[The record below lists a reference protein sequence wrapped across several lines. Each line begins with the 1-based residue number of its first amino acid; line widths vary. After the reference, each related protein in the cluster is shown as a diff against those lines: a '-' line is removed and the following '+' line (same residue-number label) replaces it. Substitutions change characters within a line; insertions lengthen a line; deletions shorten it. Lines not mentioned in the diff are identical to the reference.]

1 LEIDAMS
8 DEALSKIALVVDLD
22 GTLIATDLL
31 HEGTLALAK
40 QHPMD
45 LLKVPGW
52 LGRGKAELKSRIS
65 SCVEIDPAMLPYR
78 DEVLE
83 MIRQARTEG
92 RVVLLATA
100 SPRSWAEPIAQHL
113 GLFDAVL
120 ATGKDDNLS
129 GDEKLKAIREHLSDG
144 PFEYVGDHF
153 KDLPIWQAAERA
165 HCVNPSSAL
174 RRKVESLGKPG
185 RVVESGRN
193 LGWTIL
199 RALRPQQWS
208 KNVLLV
214 VPAVLAHDLRSWP
227 QLLLAFFAFS
237 LCASS
242 VYIFNDLMD
251 IDADRRHPQKCRRP
265 FASGELPVSLGLVL
279 TMGLLIGALLISV
292 TLLPTI
298 FLRWLALYF
307 AATLAYSLWL
317 KRKLVVDVVTLAGL
331 YTMRLMAGA
340 AVAGTEVSAWLL
352 SFGMFFF
359 FGLAF
364 AKRFTEVLPLMNVP
378 DRWLPG
384 RGYLGADLDIIRVVG
399 PVSGYLAVLVLAL
412 YIDSEKVRSLYQ
424 RPDYLWLVCP
434 ALLYWITRLWFFAQR
449 RALHDDPVVFAL
461 TDPESW
467 VVAIWSLA
475 ILYLA
480 TIG

>member
-1 LEIDAMS
+1 MS
-8 DEALSKIALVVDLD
+8 VTEPFKPALVVDLD

-31 HEGTLALAK
+31 YEAMLALLK
-40 QHPMD
+40 HHPRD

-52 LGRGKAELKSRIS
+52 LMRDKATLKMELAERI
-65 SCVEIDPAMLPYR
+65 EIDPGNLPYR
-78 DEVLE
+78 EEVLE
-83 MIRQARTEG
+83 MIRQARKDG
-92 RVVLLATA
+92 RAVILATA
-100 SPRSWAEPIAQHL
+100 SPRSWAESIARQL
-113 GLFDAVL
+113 NLFDAVL
-120 ATGKDDNLS
+120 ATRDSVNLS
-129 GDEKLKAIREHLSDG
+129 DVMKLQAIREHLNNG
-144 PFEYVGDHF
+144 EFEYIGDHM
-153 KDLPIWQAAERA
+153 KDTPIWQAAKKA
-165 HCVNPSSAL
+165 HCVTPSAGLL
-174 RRKVESLGKPG
+174 RHVASLGNPG
-185 RVVESGRN
+185 VMIDVGRN
-193 LGWTIL
+193 RWRSVL

-208 KNVLLV
+208 KNVLLF
-214 VPAVLAHDLRSWP
+214 VPAILAHDLRSWL
-227 QLLLAFFAFS
+227 QLMLAFLAFS

-242 VYIFNDLMD
+242 VYVFNDLMD

-265 FASGELPVSLGLVL
+265 FAA
-279 TMGLLIGALLISV
+279 GALSV
-292 TLLPTI
+292 STGIGMTITLLLLAFAISLACLSPM
-298 FLRWLALYF
+298 FLRWIGAYF

-331 YTMRLMAGA
+331 YTLRLMAGA

-364 AKRFTEVLPLMNVP
+364 AKRFTEVLPLTNVP
-378 DRWLPG
+378 ERWLPG
-384 RGYLGADLDIIRVVG
+384 RGYIGADLDIIRVVG

-412 YIDSEKVRSLYQ
+412 YIDSEKVRLLYQ

-467 VVAIWSLA
+467 VVALWSLG
-475 ILYLA
+475 ILFLA
-480 TIG
+480 THG